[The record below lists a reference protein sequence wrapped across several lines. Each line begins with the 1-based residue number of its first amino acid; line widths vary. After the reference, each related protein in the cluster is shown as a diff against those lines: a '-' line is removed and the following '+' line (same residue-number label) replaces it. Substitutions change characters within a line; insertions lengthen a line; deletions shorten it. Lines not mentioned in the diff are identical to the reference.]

1 MRELAM
7 RGGPFTAG
15 ERAALL
21 DYCETDVEALARLFP
36 KMLSHIDWPRA
47 LMRGRYMAAAAH
59 IERNGVP
66 IDTKTLTRLRENWD
80 RIQDRLIASIDAQY
94 GVYEGRT
101 FKLERFERYLTANK
115 IPWPRLPSGQ
125 LDMKDDTF
133 REMARAYPC
142 LMPLRELR
150 TSLSQMRLNDLAV
163 GPDGRNRVLLS
174 AFRSRTGRNQ
184 PSNSAF
190 IFGPAV
196 WLRGLIQPEPG
207 NALAYLDWSQQEFG
221 IAAALSGDEFMKAA
235 YCSGDPYLE
244 FAKQA
249 GAVPAHATKA
259 SHGEARDRFKA
270 CVLAVQYGM
279 GAEALAERIGQS
291 PAHARDL
298 LRLHRETY
306 ACFWRWSDSAL
317 DHAMLT
323 GKLHTVFG
331 WTVRPGVDPN
341 PRSLRNFPMQ
351 ANGAEM
357 LRLACIMGAEAGI
370 KICAPVHDA
379 ILIEAQSD
387 AIEEQVRIMQ
397 ALMAKAS
404 AIVLGGFELRSD
416 VNIIPSPERYLD
428 PRGKVM
434 WERVEELLS
443 TEAAKTPPV
452 PPRPS
457 YLSHGDPPVQ
467 SNIYIYNTIPSSLP
481 LGRYP

>member
-1 MRELAM
+1 M
-7 RGGPFTAG
+7 GG
-15 ERAALL
+15 
-21 DYCETDVEALARLFP
+21 
-36 KMLSHIDWPRA
+36 
-47 LMRGRYMAAAAH
+47 
-59 IERNGVP
+59 
-66 IDTKTLTRLRENWD
+66 
-80 RIQDRLIASIDAQY
+80 IQDGLIAAIDKAY
-94 GVYEGRT
+94 GVYDGRT
-101 FKLERFERYLTANK
+101 FKRERFERYLAAHK

-150 TSLSQMRLNDLAV
+150 TSLSQMRLNKLAI

-174 AFRSRTGRNQ
+174 AFSSRTGRNQ
-184 PSNSAF
+184 PSNSEF

-196 WLRGLIQPEPG
+196 WLRGLIKPEPCT
-207 NALAYLDWSQQEFG
+207 ALAYIDWSQQEFG

-235 YCSGDPYLE
+235 YRSGDPYLE

-249 GAVPAHATKA
+249 GAVPAHATKK
-259 SHGEARDRFKA
+259 SRPEERERFKS

-291 PAHARDL
+291 PAHAREL

-323 GKLHTVFG
+323 GKLWTVFG
-331 WTVRPGVDPN
+331 WTVRPGIKPN
-341 PRSLRNFPMQ
+341 PRSLQNFPMQ

-357 LRLACIMGAEAGI
+357 LRLACMMGVEAGI

-379 ILIEAQSD
+379 ILIEAPSN
-387 AIEEQVRIMQ
+387 AIDEQVRIMQ
-397 ALMAKAS
+397 GLMAKAS

-416 VNIIPSPERYLD
+416 VKIIASPERYGD
-428 PRGKVM
+428 PRGKMM
-434 WERVEELLS
+434 WEKVTELLP
-443 TEAAKTPPV
+443 TEPAKTPPV
-452 PPRPS
+452 PPRPTH
-457 YLSHGDPPVQ
+457 LSHGDAPVQ
-467 SNIYIYNTIPSSLP
+467 SNIYIYYNNSNVPPSLSFGRLP
-481 LGRYP
+481 